1 MRNAILLIL
10 AAAAAALAGVMAYRL
25 SADALAMILGVLLGF
40 LALIPALIIAV
51 VALRRS
57 QEQAAPPPPGA
68 HTSQPPVVVVSGGGW
83 PQMLPMGQPAAQPGS
98 FGPQA
103 MLPAPPPSA
112 PRQFRIMGY
121 EATDA
126 VDLQD
131 DEWSTYEYRGERR

>member
-10 AAAAAALAGVMAYRL
+10 AAAAAALAGVMAWRL

-57 QEQAAPPPPGA
+57 QETAAPPTTSTHA
-68 HTSQPPVVVVSGGGW
+68 SQPPVVVVSGGF
-83 PQMLPMGQPAAQPGS
+83 PQMLPMGQVQPAGY
-98 FGPQA
+98 GVQA
-103 MLPAPPPSA
+103 MLPAPPPSSA
-112 PRQFRIMGY
+112 PRQFRVMGY

-131 DEWSTYEYRGERR
+131 DEWSNYEYRGERR

>member
-25 SADALAMILGVLLGF
+25 SADALAMILGVILGF

-57 QEQAAPPPPGA
+57 QEQTAPPPST
-68 HTSQPPVVVVSGGGW
+68 HSSQPPVVVVSGGF
-83 PQMLPMGQPAAQPGS
+83 PSMLPMGQAGPPNG
-98 FGPQA
+98 FGAQA
-103 MLPAPPPSA
+103 MLPAPPPQAA
-112 PRQFRIMGY
+112 PRQFRVLGY

-126 VDLQD
+126 VDLHD
-131 DEWSTYEYRGERR
+131 DEWSAYEYQGERR

>member
-10 AAAAAALAGVMAYRL
+10 AAAAAALAGVMAWRL

-57 QEQAAPPPPGA
+57 QETAPPPGA
-68 HTSQPPVVVVSGGGW
+68 PIAQPPVVVVSGGF
-83 PQMLPMGQPAAQPGS
+83 PQMLPMGQGQVQPAGYGA
-98 FGPQA
+98 QA
-103 MLPAPPPSA
+103 MLPAPPPSSA
-112 PRQFRIMGY
+112 QRQFRVMGY

-131 DEWSTYEYRGERR
+131 DEWSTYDYRGERR